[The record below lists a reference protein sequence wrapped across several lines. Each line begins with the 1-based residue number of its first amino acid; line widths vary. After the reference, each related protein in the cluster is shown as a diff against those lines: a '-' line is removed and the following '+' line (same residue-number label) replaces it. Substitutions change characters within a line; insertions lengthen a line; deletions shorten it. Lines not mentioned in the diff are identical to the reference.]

1 MELINMEDKK
11 VAVTTL
17 GCRSNQY
24 DSSAMEDFVREAG
37 YEVASFSDRL
47 NRVTA
52 TAGTYIIN
60 TCTVT
65 HKTDGEGRQLVR
77 RIRRM
82 HPDSVII
89 VTGCYAQVSPEEV
102 SAIEGVDYVLGNPE
116 KDRIVECIKKGR
128 QTGGALTIVGD
139 YLQGAPLKLR
149 ARSHRG
155 RTRVNLKVQDG
166 CNKSCAFCVIPL
178 ARGAS
183 KSVPV
188 ADVMTE
194 IKTLVDAGFKEM
206 VLTGIH
212 LGAYGVD
219 FEGGYTIL
227 RLLQDIEVR
236 DFSARFRISSL
247 DPDEVGTEMI
257 EFLSQAKTI
266 CNYLHLPLQS
276 GDDKILRAMNRP
288 YTAGAFAD
296 TVKKLCAA
304 VPDISVGTDVIV
316 GFPGEGDEEFENTFS
331 LLEALPISYM
341 HIFPYSKRAKTTAID
356 MAGHNEPNIIKER
369 AARLRTLDDVKRKT
383 FYERFLGQDVVVLIE
398 SARDR
403 KTKLLKGRTSNYI
416 PVLVDGSDELKTKEV
431 TVRLVEVLKDGM
443 MGQL

>member
-1 MELINMEDKK
+1 MVKGTFMKDT
-11 VAVTTL
+11 VAMTTL
-17 GCRSNQY
+17 GCRTNQY
-24 DSSAMEDFVREAG
+24 DSAAMEDVVREAG
-37 YEVASFSDRL
+37 FEVAPFS
-47 NRVTA
+47 A
-52 TAGTYIIN
+52 GAGTYIIN

-77 RIRRM
+77 RIRRQR
-82 HPDSVII
+82 PDSVII
-89 VTGCYAQVSPEEV
+89 VTGCYAQVSPGEV

-128 QTGGALTIVGD
+128 QSGGAVVMVGD

-188 ADVMTE
+188 FDVMAE

-212 LGAYGVD
+212 LGAYGID
-219 FEGGYTIL
+219 FEGGYSIL
-227 RLLQDIEVR
+227 ELLREID
-236 DFSARFRISSL
+236 DANFSARFRISSL
-247 DPDEVGTEMI
+247 DPDEVGSEMI
-257 EFLSQAKTI
+257 EFLAGANTI

-288 YTAGAFAD
+288 YTASAFSD

-304 VPDISVGTDVIV
+304 VPDVSVGTDVIV
-316 GFPGEGDEEFENTFS
+316 GFPGEGEEEFANTYS

-341 HIFPYSKRAKTTAID
+341 HVFPYSKRAKTTAID
-356 MAGHNEPNIIKER
+356 MAGHNPPNIIKER
-369 AARLRTLDDVKRKT
+369 AARLRALDNVKRQA
-383 FYERFLGQDVVVLIE
+383 FYERFLGRDASVLIE

-403 KTKLLKGRTSNYI
+403 KTSLLKGRTSNYI
-416 PVLVDGSDELKTKEV
+416 PVLVDGTDDLKTKLV
-431 TVRLVEVLKDGM
+431 TVRLGDIVEGTMRGRL
-443 MGQL
+443 